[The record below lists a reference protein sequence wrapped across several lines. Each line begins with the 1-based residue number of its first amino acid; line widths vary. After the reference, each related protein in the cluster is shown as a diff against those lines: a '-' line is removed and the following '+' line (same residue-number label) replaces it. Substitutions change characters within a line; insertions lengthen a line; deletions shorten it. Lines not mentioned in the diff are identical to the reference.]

1 MKKKSIKEIYAQEWR
16 ISQNYP
22 WYIRKNRYKIVH
34 DIFNAMCKEALMRT
48 EIGRFMVELEEARCM
63 ELNQPSYINA
73 AQELAFLAR
82 KGNEKAI
89 QAINIK

>member
-16 ISQNYP
+16 ISRNYP
-22 WYIRKNRYKIVH
+22 WCIRKNRCKLVH
-34 DIFNAMCKEALMRT
+34 DIFNAMCKYALMRT
-48 EIGRFMVELEEARCM
+48 EIGRFMIELEEARCM
-63 ELNQPSYINA
+63 NQPSYINA